1 MNILRYFASQ
11 SKKIDRALSLV
22 LPKEREYPPALHA
35 AMRYAVFSGGKRIR
49 PILALAAC
57 EAVGGESRRVIP
69 AACALELVHSY
80 SLVHDDLPCMDN
92 DEWRRG
98 KPTCFKKFGE
108 DTAVLAGDALLTLA
122 FKILALPIGRPSS
135 QERDRQLDVINLI
148 AEAVGSKGMVGG
160 QAMDM
165 KFQKKEPDLP
175 TMEYINT
182 QKTGA
187 LIAVSLKVGAIL
199 GGGSLR
205 QVDALYHYGR
215 HLGLLFQI
223 VDDILDK
230 EGYAKAVG
238 VSEAYEQAQLLHR
251 KALLSLSLF
260 GTKAT
265 GLRQIADFVLKRKK

>member
-1 MNILRYFASQ
+1 MNISRYFASQ

-22 LPKEREYPPALHA
+22 LPKERDYPPALHA

-49 PILALAAC
+49 PILTLAAC
-57 EAVGGESRRVIP
+57 EVVGGDTRQVIP
-69 AACALELVHSY
+69 AACALELIHSY

-108 DTAVLAGDALLTLA
+108 HTAVLAGDALLTLA
-122 FKILALPIGRPSS
+122 FKILASPVGKKSS
-135 QERDRQLDVINLI
+135 KESDRRFHVIALI
-148 AEAVGSKGMVGG
+148 ADAIGSKGMVGG
-160 QAMDM
+160 QAVDM
-165 KFQKKEPDLP
+165 EFQRKEPDLP

-187 LIAVSLKVGAIL
+187 LIAVSLKVGAVL
-199 GGGSLR
+199 GGGSSR
-205 QVDALYHYGR
+205 QVDALYQYGR

-230 EGYAKAVG
+230 EGYARAVG
-238 VSEAYEQAQLLHR
+238 ISEAYGQAQHLHR
-251 KALLSLSLF
+251 KALLSLSFF